1 MSLDFQDLLGAR
13 LTFSFQSV
21 LIHSACGGIGMAAL
35 QLAKWTGAEIYA
47 TVGSEEKVQYLMATF
62 GLPRNRIFNSRDAS
76 FLEGIKRETNGQG
89 VDLALNMLTGD
100 LLHAT
105 WECVAEF
112 GQMVE
117 IGERDLVTAG
127 KLDLKSFLGGRSYS
141 GVSLNAL
148 MARRQPMVK
157 G

>member
-1 MSLDFQDLLGAR
+1 
-13 LTFSFQSV
+13 
-21 LIHSACGGIGMAAL
+21 MAAL

-76 FLEGIKRETNGQG
+76 FVEGIKRETSGQG

-117 IGERDLVTAG
+117 IGERDLINAG